1 MISWEGQM
9 GIGKET
15 GGYGVAVTPTRYI
28 ECQRGNAEVTAARA
42 VSEEARGTRWQYRDL
57 KVGLDYAF
65 NLEMWAHPESVGEL
79 FEAALG
85 SLSSGDLAGAGEKRH
100 TIVPAS
106 SLPSLSLSVDR
117 GVGASPTFRLA
128 GAKIDTLTLEN
139 TARDVLRLTVEG
151 AAQQHELVAA
161 LSPTD
166 SDYADL
172 SIAPF
177 IFKDLSFTK
186 GYNAASPSA
195 DTTIE
200 RFMIS
205 VVNNLV
211 RDKVTAEGTDYIAA
225 LPEGILVVTGAF
237 DREFEDV
244 NDFNAFV
251 ADQQLD
257 IVATWTGSS
266 MGTDDYALQVDVP
279 NARIT
284 TLPLPEIAGTSERG
298 MYTIEFHALYYV
310 TDERVLA
317 IILDN
322 KETYT

>member
-1 MISWEGQM
+1 MISWQGQM

-15 GGYGVAVTPTRYI
+15 SYGTAVVPTRYL
-28 ECQRGNAEVTAARA
+28 ECQRGNAEITAARI
-42 VSEEARGTRWQYRDL
+42 VSEEARGTRWQYRDI
-57 KVGLDYAF
+57 KTGLDYSF
-65 NLEMWAHPESVGEL
+65 NWEMWAHPENIGEIL
-79 FEAALG
+79 EAALG
-85 SLSSGDLAGAGEKRH
+85 ALSSVVLVSAEMRH
-100 TIVPAS
+100 TVIPAS
-106 SLPSLSLSVDR
+106 SLPSLSISVDR
-117 GVGASPTFRLA
+117 AVGASPTFRLA
-128 GAKIDTLTLEN
+128 GAKIDTLTFEN
-139 TARDVLRLTVEG
+139 TARDVLRLTVDG
-151 AAQQHELVAA
+151 AAQKHALVAA
-161 LSPTD
+161 LAPTD

-172 SIAPF
+172 SIHPF
-177 IFKDLSFTK
+177 IFKNLGFTK
-186 GYNAASPSA
+186 GYNGVAPSA

-200 RFMIS
+200 RFMVS

-266 MGTDDYALQVDVP
+266 MGTNNYRLQLDIP

-284 TLPLPEIAGTSERG
+284 TLPLPEIAGTSDRG
-298 MYTIEFHALYYV
+298 IYTIEFHALYYA
-310 TDERVLA
+310 TDTRVLA
-317 IILDN
+317 AILDN
-322 KETYT
+322 KETY